1 MNKKYYIYQMNV
13 KFLNG
18 FSIIFYFLI
27 IFITVLIDRDF
38 LIESFY
44 IDNYFW
50 FILMLLLY
58 ICLHEVLHSVAYV
71 LHGAKFN
78 NITYG
83 MAFEKGI
90 CYCLCKQNISKKNIL
105 ISLLYPFIFIGIVTY
120 VISIIFHLP
129 TLLFLSICNI
139 GGCAGDIIM
148 FFFIIKIKNIQFSEF
163 DDETSFALY
172 TDEDLSSKK
181 FLGLK
186 YISCKD
192 NLIIKD
198 YKKINVSRGS
208 YIVLFCLFAL
218 GLVSFMVK

>member
-1 MNKKYYIYQMNV
+1 MSKKYYIYQMNV
-13 KFLNG
+13 KFLNI

-27 IFITVLIDRDF
+27 IFITFLIDRNF
-38 LIESFY
+38 LLESFY

-58 ICLHEVLHSVAYV
+58 TCLHEILHSIAYV
-71 LHGAKFN
+71 LHGANFK

-105 ISLLYPFIFIGIVTY
+105 ISLLYPFIFIGVLTY
-120 VISIIFHLP
+120 IISIIYHLP
-129 TLLFLSICNI
+129 MLLFLSICNI
-139 GGCAGDIIM
+139 GGCTGDIIM
-148 FFFIIKIKNIQFSEF
+148 FFFILKIKNIQFSEF

-181 FLGLK
+181 FFGLNYLG
-186 YISCKD
+186 CKD
-192 NLIIKD
+192 NLDIKD

-208 YIVLFCLFAL
+208 FILLFFLFAF